1 MFKMESARQRALMV
15 ILVAGGFLS
24 GAPAVYSVPNES
36 AVSEKQLELVQKIA
50 ENRQISPEV
59 RAYFLIR
66 IARSILKGTDEET
79 LEQQYARYV
88 SGSEYSR
95 FPERL
100 KVGLHYLAGYI
111 AREARSAKENTQEK
125 RTAEAAL
132 QQAWPL
138 LETSGKSFIS
148 LHLYFMLSCLF
159 QEIGNSAESAKCK
172 QIVDAAI
179 SGCESDFNN
188 NANQVEAVVSI
199 LNAKSYAIIPVHIS
213 DRSKDPAYKRDLSQS
228 QTDWDVDLCDAEKLR
243 QRALALVDRLPATSH
258 LRRKAHRD
266 MALWYT
272 QLEQEQD
279 AQKEKNALF
288 SLVGIYDDKILY
300 PQSTG
305 CGNVIWWK
313 AETNRP
319 VMLCGLG

>member
-1 MFKMESARQRALMV
+1 MA
-15 ILVAGGFLS
+15 ILVAGALLTS
-24 GAPAVYSVPNES
+24 TPAAHSAPNES
-36 AVSEKQLELVQKIA
+36 AVSERQLELVKKIA

-88 SGSEYSR
+88 SGSAYSR
-95 FPERL
+95 FPERPGDF
-100 KVGLHYLAGYI
+100 KVELHYLAGHI
-111 AREARSAKENTQEK
+111 AREAHTVEENKQEK
-125 RTAEAAL
+125 ETAEATL
-132 QQAWPL
+132 QQARQL

-159 QEIGNSAESAKCK
+159 QQVGNSADSAKCK

-213 DRSKDPAYKRDLSQS
+213 DRSKDPAYKRHLSQS
-228 QTDWDVDLCDAEKLR
+228 QTDWDDDL
-243 QRALALVDRLPATSH
+243 
-258 LRRKAHRD
+258 
-266 MALWYT
+266 
-272 QLEQEQD
+272 
-279 AQKEKNALF
+279 
-288 SLVGIYDDKILY
+288 
-300 PQSTG
+300 
-305 CGNVIWWK
+305 
-313 AETNRP
+313 
-319 VMLCGLG
+319 